1 MQTHDGSC
9 KDNRGAVEIP
19 PLLTLRVMYDMY
31 QTPAKEMYL
40 AEMGWHFN
48 EKACKYAVQYLKDR
62 NGKPIKPYSKDDV
75 DDLLKRQNVTL
86 DKNKGWDY
94 VYVASM
100 ARSDMDGSPLAD
112 DKSIANYIKIVIDDA
127 DAADGEVMG
136 CWYVKMIFRHIPVDW
151 AMFL

>member
-1 MQTHDGSC
+1 
-9 KDNRGAVEIP
+9 
-19 PLLTLRVMYDMY
+19 MYDMY

-62 NGKPIKPYSKDDV
+62 NGKPIKPYSKEDV

-136 CWYVKMIFRHIPVDW
+136 CWYTKMIFRRNPVDW
-151 AMFL
+151 MTFL

>member
-1 MQTHDGSC
+1 M
-9 KDNRGAVEIP
+9 
-19 PLLTLRVMYDMY
+19 

-62 NGKPIKPYSKDDV
+62 SGKPIKPYSKEEV

-86 DKNKGWDY
+86 DNNKGWDY

-100 ARSDMDGSPLAD
+100 AKSDMDGSPLAD
-112 DKSIANYIKIVIDDA
+112 DRSIANYIKIVIDDA
-127 DAADGEVMG
+127 DAADGEVMA

>member
-1 MQTHDGSC
+1 M
-9 KDNRGAVEIP
+9 P
-19 PLLTLRVMYDMY
+19 PLLMIRDMDEWM
-31 QTPAKEMYL
+31 QTPAKDIYL

-62 NGKPIKPYSKDDV
+62 NKKPIKPYSKEEV
-75 DDLLKRQNVTL
+75 DEMLKKQNVTL
-86 DKNKGWDY
+86 EKNKGWDY
-94 VYVASM
+94 VYVANM
-100 ARSDMDGSPLAD
+100 AKSDMDGSPLAD

-136 CWYVKMIFRHIPVDW
+136 CWYTKMIFRRIPVDW

>member
-1 MQTHDGSC
+1 M
-9 KDNRGAVEIP
+9 P
-19 PLLTLRVMYDMY
+19 PLLMIRDMDEWM
-31 QTPAKEMYL
+31 QTPAKDIYL

-62 NGKPIKPYSKDDV
+62 NKKPIKPYSKEEV
-75 DDLLKRQNVTL
+75 DEMLKKQNVTL
-86 DKNKGWDY
+86 EKNKGWDY
-94 VYVASM
+94 VYVANM
-100 ARSDMDGSPLAD
+100 AKSDMDGSSLAD

-136 CWYVKMIFRHIPVDW
+136 CWYTKMIFRRIPVDW

>member
-1 MQTHDGSC
+1 
-9 KDNRGAVEIP
+9 
-19 PLLTLRVMYDMY
+19 MYDMY

-48 EKACKYAVQYLKDR
+48 EKACEYAVQYLKDG
-62 NGKPIKPYSKDDV
+62 NGKPINPYSKEEV
-75 DDLLKRQNVTL
+75 DELLKRQNVTL
-86 DKNKGWDY
+86 DNNKGWDY

-100 ARSDMDGSPLAD
+100 AKSDMDGSPLAD

-127 DAADGEVMG
+127 DAADGEVMA

>member
-1 MQTHDGSC
+1 M
-9 KDNRGAVEIP
+9 P
-19 PLLTLRVMYDMY
+19 PLLMIRDMDEWM
-31 QTPAKEMYL
+31 QTPAKDIYL

-62 NGKPIKPYSKDDV
+62 NKKPIKPYSKEEV
-75 DDLLKRQNVTL
+75 DEMLKKQNVTL
-86 DKNKGWDY
+86 EKNKGWDY
-94 VYVASM
+94 VYVANM
-100 ARSDMDGSPLAD
+100 AKSDMDGSPLAD

>member
-1 MQTHDGSC
+1 
-9 KDNRGAVEIP
+9 
-19 PLLTLRVMYDMY
+19 MYDMY

-62 NGKPIKPYSKDDV
+62 NGKPIKPYSKEDV
-75 DDLLKRQNVTL
+75 DELLKRQNVTL

-127 DAADGEVMG
+127 DAAEGEVMG
-136 CWYVKMIFRHIPVDW
+136 CWYTKMIFRRIPVDW

>member
-1 MQTHDGSC
+1 M
-9 KDNRGAVEIP
+9 P
-19 PLLTLRVMYDMY
+19 PLLDFKIMDDWMQPT
-31 QTPAKEMYL
+31 TKEMYL

-48 EKACKYAVQYLKDR
+48 EKACNYAVQFLTDR
-62 NGKPIKPYSKDDV
+62 NRKPIKPYSKEEV
-75 DDLLKRQNVTL
+75 DELLKKQNVTL
-86 DKNKGWDY
+86 EKKKGWDY
-94 VYVASM
+94 VYVANM
-100 ARSDMDGSPLAD
+100 AKSDMDGSPLAD

>member
-1 MQTHDGSC
+1 
-9 KDNRGAVEIP
+9 
-19 PLLTLRVMYDMY
+19 MY

-62 NGKPIKPYSKDDV
+62 NGKPVKPYSKEEV

-112 DKSIANYIKIVIDDA
+112 DRSIANYIKIVIDDA
-127 DAADGEVMG
+127 DAADGEVMA